1 MSIST
6 KTTGSAAV
14 GLPADSIGYQENLRR
29 LDRLAN
35 LGLVSAGIA
44 HEIKNGLVPVKTY
57 VEILLEKGADA
68 EMAEMVRR
76 EQVAVARRRLASDW
90 ATYAQD
96 GEAQEVEYAFAAQA
110 QAVAEPQQRRYRARK
125 TKSGK

>member
-1 MSIST
+1 MFST
-6 KTTGSAAV
+6 T
-14 GLPADSIGYQENLRR
+14 LR
-29 LDRLAN
+29 LDDD
-35 LGLVSAGIA
+35 LGHFLRQVAEAQAMSV
-44 HEIKNGLVPVKTY
+44 NGWL
-57 VEILLEKGADA
+57 
-68 EMAEMVRR
+68 AEMVRR